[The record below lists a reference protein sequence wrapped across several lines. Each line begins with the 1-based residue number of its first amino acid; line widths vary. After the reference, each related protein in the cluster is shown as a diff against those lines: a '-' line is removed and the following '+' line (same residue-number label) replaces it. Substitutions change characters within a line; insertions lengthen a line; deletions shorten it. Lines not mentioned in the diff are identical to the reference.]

1 MLKLVIL
8 TGVPSATVYLATV
21 EPQFL
26 DGDFYI
32 FALCVTALFVA
43 ILAQVSEGS
52 RLWRL
57 W

>member
-1 MLKLVIL
+1 MLKLSIL
-8 TGVPSATVYLATV
+8 IGVSSATVYAGTA
-21 EPQFL
+21 EPGLL
-26 DGDFYI
+26 DGNLFI
-32 FALCVTALFVA
+32 IALCVTALFVA